1 MGMLYDQCPL
11 EGINMAE
18 TRETTELDCL
28 FILSSTPTDC
38 VLAWC
43 VASAL
48 TLHTKHVQTCFS
60 ILEVLC

>member
-1 MGMLYDQCPL
+1 
-11 EGINMAE
+11 MAE
-18 TRETTELDCL
+18 TRVITELDCL
-28 FILSSTPTDC
+28 FIEGSTRTEC
-38 VLAWC
+38 ELASC